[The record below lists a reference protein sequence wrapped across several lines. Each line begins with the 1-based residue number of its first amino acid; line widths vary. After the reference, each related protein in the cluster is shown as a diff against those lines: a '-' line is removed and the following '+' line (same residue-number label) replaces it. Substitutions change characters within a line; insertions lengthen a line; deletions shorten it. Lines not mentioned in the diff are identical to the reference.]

1 MDDERG
7 TVAPGEV
14 SFSTAGG
21 VLVRRWWRAVD
32 SVAHT
37 DALLEA
43 LDTHRGMLESSN
55 YEFPGRYTQR
65 LRGFVDPPLAVVSR
79 DRVVRVEALNARGE
93 VLLPV
98 VRRTLERLAA
108 VERLVVEPVALEAHV
123 RLPAERFPEEARSKQ
138 DTVFSVLRA
147 LLELFRIDRDED
159 DQLGLYGAFGYDLVF
174 QFENIDREV
183 ERDLTQR
190 DMVLYLPDTLFV
202 AAHGDRT
209 GRLITYEFEVDGV
222 STAGLERTGSSI
234 PYTAAT
240 TVERTRDHQ
249 PGGFADTVR
258 KAKESFRAGDLF
270 EVVCGQTFFTPCTY
284 APSVVF
290 NRLRERNPAPYGVLI
305 NLGDAEYLIS
315 ASPEM
320 YVRVTGARVE
330 TCPISGT
337 VPRGRDVFEDELNIR
352 ELLNSAKDES
362 ELTMC
367 TDVDRNDKSR
377 ICVPGSVKVIGRRQ
391 IELYSPADPH
401 RRPRRGHAA
410 RRVRRHRRVPVA
422 HVGGDRHRRSQAVGD
437 AVHREPRTL
446 AEALVRR
453 SFRPARVRRRRRHR
467 PDPAY
472 GPRVQGHRGDP
483 RRRHAADR
491 LRR

>member
-14 SFSTAGG
+14 LS
-21 VLVRRWWRAVD
+21 
-32 SVAHT
+32 
-37 DALLEA
+37 ALLEGYSSGGGGGPSTPSRTPTRCSRRSTPIA
-43 LDTHRGMLESSN
+43 GMLESRN

-93 VLLPV
+93 VLLPA

-249 PGGFADTVR
+249 PGGFADDR
-258 KAKESFRAGDLF
+258 PQ
-270 EVVCGQTFFTPCTY
+270 GQ
-284 APSVVF
+284 
-290 NRLRERNPAPYGVLI
+290 GV
-305 NLGDAEYLIS
+305 
-315 ASPEM
+315 
-320 YVRVTGARVE
+320 
-330 TCPISGT
+330 
-337 VPRGRDVFEDELNIR
+337 
-352 ELLNSAKDES
+352 
-362 ELTMC
+362 
-367 TDVDRNDKSR
+367 
-377 ICVPGSVKVIGRRQ
+377 VPGAATCSRWSAGRRS
-391 IELYSPADPH
+391 SPRAPM
-401 RRPRRGHAA
+401 R
-410 RRVRRHRRVPVA
+410 
-422 HVGGDRHRRSQAVGD
+422 RRSSSTGCAN
-437 AVHREPRTL
+437 ATPPRT
-446 AEALVRR
+446 AC
-453 SFRPARVRRRRRHR
+453 
-467 PDPAY
+467 
-472 GPRVQGHRGDP
+472 
-483 RRRHAADR
+483 
-491 LRR
+491 